1 MKKSNLVSGFVY
13 LFIGTGC
20 LLTALRTNTKIEALL
35 YGFAGAGIAPGILT
49 LCKYF
54 YWSEHKEAYSEKLQ
68 KEEIELRD
76 ELKEKIR
83 DKSGRY
89 TYVLGLVVI
98 AISIP
103 FFVFLDQQQILQSN
117 FVMIA
122 FLFIYLIFQ
131 YVAGI
136 VIFKHL
142 MKKIQ

>member
-1 MKKSNLVSGFVY
+1 MKKSNLAAGVIY
-13 LFIGTGC
+13 LIIGIGC
-20 LLTALRTNTKIEALL
+20 LLAALLTSTKIESLL
-35 YGFAGAGIAPGILT
+35 YGFAGAGIAPGILI

-68 KEEIELRD
+68 QEQIELND

-89 TYVLGLVVI
+89 AYILGLAVI
-98 AISIP
+98 AVSIP
-103 FFVFLDQQQILQSN
+103 VFVLLDQLQILQSN

-131 YVAGI
+131 YIAGI
-136 VIFKHL
+136 VIFKHIL
-142 MKKIQ
+142 KKFQ